1 MRGFALPLFFG
12 NTRTVPLPNQIL
24 KYSFNAKT
32 DSESMEPS
40 PLSKGQILGIRIA
53 MIIIMCLVAVAAS
66 YLEFR
71 QPPVVAPSPFSIK
84 P

>member
-1 MRGFALPLFFG
+1 
-12 NTRTVPLPNQIL
+12 
-24 KYSFNAKT
+24 
-32 DSESMEPS
+32 
-40 PLSKGQILGIRIA
+40 